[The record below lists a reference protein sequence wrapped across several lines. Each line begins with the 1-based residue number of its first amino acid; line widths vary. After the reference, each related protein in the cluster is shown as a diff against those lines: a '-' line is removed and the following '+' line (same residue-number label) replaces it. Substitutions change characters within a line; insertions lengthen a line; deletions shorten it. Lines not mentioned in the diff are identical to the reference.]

1 MRTIGKTL
9 LAALAVACFA
19 GSLSA
24 GPSEDLF
31 AKTHKGMKEA
41 DVGTRWYDKL
51 PEWVASLTSKNQFP
65 ETHLPFSANKGKLQA
80 AREYSKFQIRD
91 ANKKQFSAYYMVR
104 NGVDANGRTIYEKT
118 NDFGWLP
125 WKSWPARSIVETYP
139 VESNQD
145 INDLVALAAWLY
157 GEKENELANRV
168 LTVVH
173 ARDKELAPLIEAFIC
188 DKEKWTLPS
197 EGLKAWNA
205 WDVDF
210 QLERIILV
218 TPEEYDKRFKAR
230 ESEAAAEFKKLVQSR
245 GDTKGRPP
253 RRVSPSKQLI
263 LIEWEIKQFKIRFGS
278 SDFLKDT
285 KITDK
290 LQEIQDSITDDLA
303 LIKDNLEQ
311 ARKMAPDSNANDL
324 KKKAE
329 FLEQILLIDPQDL
342 NLRSQVANAWY
353 TWGNPA
359 PHGNSCDRADG
370 MKKAIPHYEIIVKAY
385 PNNSSF
391 LLAIGRCYQALEN
404 SKQARPYYEKVIEI
418 DGNQGNGVTAK
429 ALIRNMDQGDQN
441 RSKKDGK

>member
-1 MRTIGKTL
+1 MRTFGTKL
-9 LAALAVACFA
+9 LAALAVALFA

-31 AKTHKGMKEA
+31 AKTHKGMKES
-41 DVGTRWYDKL
+41 DVASKWYEKL
-51 PEWVASLTSKNQFP
+51 PEWLASLTGKNQFP
-65 ETHLPFSANKGKLQA
+65 DTWLPFSADKGKLKPA
-80 AREYSKFQIRD
+80 KELSKFQIRD

-118 NDFGWLP
+118 NEFGWLP
-125 WKSWPARSIVETYP
+125 WKSWPARSIVQTYP
-139 VESNQD
+139 VEGNQD
-145 INDLVALAAWLY
+145 HTDLVGFAAWLY

-197 EGLKAWNA
+197 EGLKNWNA
-205 WDVDF
+205 WDIDF

-218 TPEEYDKRFKAR
+218 TPEEYEKRLKAR
-230 ESEAAAEFKKLVQSR
+230 ETEAAAEFKKLVQSR

-263 LIEWEIKQFKIRFGS
+263 LIEWEIKQFKIKYGS
-278 SDFLKDT
+278 AEFLKDT

-303 LIKDNLEQ
+303 LIKENLEQ
-311 ARKMAPDSNANDL
+311 SRKMATDNNPNDL

-353 TWGNPA
+353 IWGNPA
-359 PHGNSCDRADG
+359 PHGNGCDRAEG
-370 MKKAIPHYEIIVKAY
+370 MKKAIPHYEIIVQAY
-385 PNNSSF
+385 PNNSGF

-418 DGNQGNGVTAK
+418 DGNQGNGNTAK
-429 ALIRNMDQGDQN
+429 SLIRNMDQGDQN

>member
-391 LLAIGRCYQALEN
+391 LLAMGRCYQALEN

>member
-65 ETHLPFSANKGKLQA
+65 ETHLPFSANRGKLQA